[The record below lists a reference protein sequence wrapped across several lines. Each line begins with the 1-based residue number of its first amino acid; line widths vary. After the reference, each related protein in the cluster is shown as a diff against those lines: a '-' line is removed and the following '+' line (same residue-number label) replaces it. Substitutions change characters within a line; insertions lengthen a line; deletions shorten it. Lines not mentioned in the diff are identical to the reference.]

1 VAHGGQNPI
10 EPAKLGAAILHGEHV
25 HNFREPYAAL
35 SEAGGADIVVD
46 GDDLAAAVHALLADP
61 ARTRAMARAATDA
74 VNAIGGAV
82 ERTMQAIEPFVVQ
95 VTVADRR

>member
-1 VAHGGQNPI
+1 
-10 EPAKLGAAILHGEHV
+10 
-25 HNFREPYAAL
+25 
-35 SEAGGADIVVD
+35 
-46 GDDLAAAVHALLADP
+46 
-61 ARTRAMARAATDA
+61 MARAATDA